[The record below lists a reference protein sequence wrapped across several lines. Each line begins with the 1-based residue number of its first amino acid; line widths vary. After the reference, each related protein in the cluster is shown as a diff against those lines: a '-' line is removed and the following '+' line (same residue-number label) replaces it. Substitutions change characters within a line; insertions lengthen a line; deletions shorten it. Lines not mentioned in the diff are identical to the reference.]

1 MKKIKL
7 TDELRQ
13 KILSEYAH
21 WWQANRSKN
30 ELFESQKDL
39 FATKKNDELLKSN
52 LFWSIKR
59 TVQATCIINEPDVTW
74 EDTDHIF
81 QQEAR
86 NFSRMYKYDYSN
98 NGWDFDKYMWID
110 DVCKYWK
117 FVQLF
122 CWWTKE
128 EKVPIIE
135 RIDPRFVYPYNDG
148 SLLVKDYPFF
158 WFDRVIS
165 RAEVRDLWIWTDRVE
180 RVIHNYDEYVW
191 WLKTESAFMRN
202 IGTFYNPE
210 TQMVT
215 IHYHYTKI
223 DGLYYLVL
231 MIWWVIIDIKDIP
244 ETWWKKI
251 PIAVT
256 GFAYNSADW
265 WWESLVDII
274 EDSHRTEQLLL
285 NLYKIKV
292 TREATWWNIFIDEE
306 IFMKNRQA
314 LKNQSI
320 KNRWFPVKMRDI
332 TKPINSM
339 VYELPQTQVSSDI
352 YNSLTMVKNK
362 AMAESFANASSQGLW
377 LSENS
382 NPNTATQSK
391 IQKINANM
399 MTTLQNSIIAYWSK
413 EFAQLYRDFVLYWWR
428 WNSEKLIRNV
438 SNGLSWTYDKVTPKK
453 IRWNFSIVI
462 EDSIL
467 KQIDYEEK
475 KKAYTEQYN
484 MLVNDPNTPAF
495 LLRNIR
501 KSINYFNWLDENEV
515 DSMNELDLEEYQCKQ
530 DVLMLN
536 ENQNIYIPVDCNLQ
550 MRLWYYNKAKDTK
563 AKDNAIEALKYL
575 WTKQLVNQSQPV
587 MPMQQAQQP
596 QMWWWFPGQDQESMS
611 WFNQPTPK
619 QPKIE
624 NPLTRAEAENQLLQV
639 NWMQSI

>member
-1 MKKIKL
+1 MKKIQL
-7 TDELRQ
+7 TDKLRK
-13 KILSEYAH
+13 KIMWEYAH
-21 WWQANRSKN
+21 WLDANRSKN
-30 ELFESQKDL
+30 ALFESQQDL
-39 FATKKNDELLKSN
+39 FATKKNDELMKSN

-59 TVQATCIINEPDVTW
+59 TIQATCIINEPDVSW

-86 NFSRMYKYDYSN
+86 NFSKMYRFDYLN
-98 NGWDFDKYMWID
+98 NSWDFDKYIGID

-117 FVQLF
+117 FIQLF
-122 CWWTKE
+122 CWWDKDN
-128 EKVPIIE
+128 KVPIIE
-135 RIDPRFVYPYNDG
+135 RIDPRFVYPYNDW
-148 SLLVKDYPFF
+148 SILVKDYPFF

-165 RAEVRDLWIWTDRVE
+165 KYDVE
-180 RVIHNYDEYVW
+180 KLGVNKEWFERIINNYDEYIA
-191 WLKTESAFMRN
+191 WLKNESAFYRN
-202 IGTFYNPE
+202 IWDFYNEE
-210 TQMVT
+210 TWMVT

-223 DGLYYLVL
+223 EDLYYLVL
-231 MIWWVIIDIKDIP
+231 MLGEVIVDIRDIP
-244 ETWWKKI
+244 ETKGKRI

-256 GFAYNSADW
+256 WFSYNSADW

-292 TREATWWNIFIDEE
+292 TREATGGNIFIDEE

-352 YNSLTMVKNK
+352 YNSLSMVKNK
-362 AMAESFANASSQGLW
+362 AMAESFANASSQGLG
-377 LSENS
+377 LSDNS

-413 EFAQLYRDFVLYWWR
+413 DFADLYRDFILYWWR
-428 WNSEKLIRNV
+428 WTSEKVIRNAA
-438 SNGLSWTYDKVTPKK
+438 NWLSWTYDKLTPSK
-453 IRWNFSIVI
+453 IKWNFHVVI
-462 EDSIL
+462 EDVIL

-484 MLVNDPNTPAF
+484 MLVNDPNTPPF

-501 KSINYFNWLDENEV
+501 RSINYFNWMDENQI
-515 DSMNELDLEEYQCKQ
+515 DSVNELDIEEYQCKQ
-530 DVLMLN
+530 DILMLN
-536 ENQNIYIPVDCNLQ
+536 ENKNIYIPVDCNLQ
-550 MRLWYYNKAKDTK
+550 MRLWYYNKAKETK
-563 AKDNAIEALKYL
+563 AKMKAIEALKYIAS
-575 WTKQLVNQSQPV
+575 QNLVQQST
-587 MPMQQAQQP
+587 PMQMAQQAQQP
-596 QMWWWFPGQDQESMS
+596 QLWWWFPWQEQESL
-611 WFNQPTPK
+611 WNIPTPK

-624 NPLTRAEAENQLLQV
+624 NPLTEGEKEQKLLQV
-639 NWMQSI
+639 GWMQAI

>member
-13 KILSEYAH
+13 KILSEYTH
-21 WWQANRSKN
+21 GWQANRSKN
-30 ELFESQKDL
+30 DLFESQKDL
-39 FATKKNDELLKSN
+39 FATKKSDELLKSN

-59 TVQATCIINEPDVTW
+59 TIQATCIINEPDVSW
-74 EDTDHIF
+74 EDQDHIF

-86 NFSRMYKYDYSN
+86 NFTRMFKYDYIN
-98 NGWDFDKYMWID
+98 NQWDFDKYMWMD

-122 CWWTKE
+122 CWWSKE

-165 RAEVRDLWIWTDRVE
+165 RQDVKELWLSAERVE
-180 RVIHNYDEYVW
+180 RVIMNYDEYIW

-210 TQMVT
+210 TWMVT

-223 DGLYYLVL
+223 KDLYYLVL

-244 ETWWKKI
+244 ETGWKRI

-256 GFAYNSADW
+256 WFSYNSADR
-265 WWESLVDII
+265 WWESLIDII

-292 TREATWWNIFIDEE
+292 TREATGWNIFIDEE
-306 IFMKNRQA
+306 IFMKNRNA

-320 KNRWFPVKMRDI
+320 KNRWFPVRMRDI

-362 AMAESFANASSQGLW
+362 AMAESFANASSQWLG

-399 MTTLQNSIIAYWSK
+399 MTTLQNSIISYWSK
-413 EFAQLYRDFVLYWWR
+413 DFAELYRLFILYWWR
-428 WNSEKLIRNV
+428 WSSEKVLRNP
-438 SNGLSWTYDKVTPKK
+438 STWLSWTYDKLTPSK
-453 IRWNFSIVI
+453 IRWNFHIII
-462 EDSIL
+462 EDQIL

-484 MLVNDPNTPAF
+484 MLVNDPNTPSF

-515 DSMNELDLEEYQCKQ
+515 DSMNELDIEEYQCKQ
-530 DVLMLN
+530 DLLMLN
-536 ENQNIYIPVDCNLQ
+536 ENKNIYIPVDCNIQ

-563 AKDNAIEALKYL
+563 AKDRAIEALKYIVSQNL
-575 WTKQLVNQSQPV
+575 GNQGQSMLQP
-587 MPMQQAQQP
+587 QQP
-596 QMWWWFPGQDQESMS
+596 QMEWWFPGQDQMSMQ
-611 WFNQPTPK
+611 WFNQPTAK

-624 NPLTRAEAENQLLQV
+624 NPLTQAESENQLLQV

>member
-7 TDELRQ
+7 TDELRK
-13 KILSEYAH
+13 KILGEYAH
-21 WWQANRSKN
+21 WWSANRSKN
-30 ELFESQKDL
+30 DLFDSQKDL

-59 TVQATCIINEPDVTW
+59 TVQATCIINEPDVVW
-74 EDTDHIF
+74 EDTDHVF

-86 NFSRMYKYDYSN
+86 NFTRMFKYDYIN
-98 NGWDFDKYMWID
+98 NQWDFDKYMWID

-122 CWWTKE
+122 CWWQKD
-128 EKVPIIE
+128 KKAPIVE

-148 SLLVKDYPFF
+148 SILVKDYPFF

-165 RAEVRDLWIWTDRVE
+165 VQTVKEFGLSAERVE
-180 RVIHNYDEYVW
+180 RIIHNYNEYIQ
-191 WLKTESAFMRN
+191 WLKTESAFMRH
-202 IGTFYNPE
+202 IWDFYNEE
-210 TQMVT
+210 TWMVT

-231 MIWWVIIDIKDIP
+231 MIWWVIIDIRDIP
-244 ETWWKKI
+244 ETRGKRI

-256 GFAYNSADW
+256 WFAYNSADRW
-265 WWESLVDII
+265 GESLVDII

-292 TREATWWNIFIDEE
+292 TREATWGNIFIDEE
-306 IFMKNRQA
+306 IFMKNYNS

-339 VYELPQTQVSSDI
+339 IYELPQTQVSSDI
-352 YNSLTMVKNK
+352 YNSLSMVKNK
-362 AMAESFANASSQGLW
+362 AMAESFANASSQGLG
-377 LSENS
+377 LSDNS

-399 MTTLQNSIIAYWSK
+399 MTTLQNSIISYLSK
-413 EFAQLYRDFVLYWWR
+413 DFAILYREFVLYWWR
-428 WNSEKLIRNV
+428 DSSEKVLRNP
-438 SNGLSWTYDKVTPKK
+438 SNGLSWTYLRLTPKK
-453 IRWNFSIVI
+453 IRWNFNVI
-462 EDSIL
+462 LEDTIL
-467 KQIDYEEK
+467 RQIDWEEK

-501 KSINYFNWLDENEV
+501 KSINYFSWLDENEV

-536 ENQNIYIPVDCNLQ
+536 ENQNIYIPVDCNIQ
-550 MRLWYYNKAKDTK
+550 MRLWYYNKAKDTD
-563 AKDNAIEALKYL
+563 AKNNAIEALKYIVS
-575 WTKQLVNQSQPV
+575 QNLVGNSQP
-587 MPMQQAQQP
+587 MMQPQQP
-596 QMWWWFPGQDQESMS
+596 QMMWWLPGQDQESMT

-624 NPLTRAEAENQLLQV
+624 NPLTQAQKEQQLLQV

>member
-1 MKKIKL
+1 MKKIQL
-7 TDELRQ
+7 TDKLRK
-13 KILSEYAH
+13 KIMWEYAH
-21 WWQANRSKN
+21 WLDANRSKN
-30 ELFESQKDL
+30 ALFESQQDL
-39 FATKKNDELLKSN
+39 FATKKNDELMKSN

-59 TVQATCIINEPDVTW
+59 TIQATCIINEPDVSW

-86 NFSRMYKYDYSN
+86 NFSKMFRFDYLN
-98 NGWDFDKYMWID
+98 NSWDFDKYIWID

-117 FVQLF
+117 FIQLF
-122 CWWTKE
+122 CWWDKDH
-128 EKVPIIE
+128 KVPIIE
-135 RIDPRFVYPYNDG
+135 RIDPRFVYPYNDW
-148 SLLVKDYPFF
+148 SILVKDYPFF

-165 RAEVRDLWIWTDRVE
+165 KYDVE
-180 RVIHNYDEYVW
+180 KLGVNKEWFERIINNYDEYIA
-191 WLKTESAFMRN
+191 WLKNESAFYRN
-202 IGTFYNPE
+202 IWDFYNEE
-210 TQMVT
+210 TWMVT

-223 DGLYYLVL
+223 EDLYYLVL
-231 MIWWVIIDIKDIP
+231 MLGEVIVDIRDIP
-244 ETWWKKI
+244 ETKGKRI

-256 GFAYNSADW
+256 WFSYNSADW

-292 TREATWWNIFIDEE
+292 TREATGGNIFIDEE

-352 YNSLTMVKNK
+352 YNSLSMVKNK
-362 AMAESFANASSQGLW
+362 AMAESFANASSQWLGL
-377 LSENS
+377 SDNS

-399 MTTLQNSIIAYWSK
+399 MTTLQNSIISYWSK
-413 EFAQLYRDFVLYWWR
+413 DFADLYRDFILYWWR
-428 WNSEKLIRNV
+428 WTSEKVIRNAA
-438 SNGLSWTYDKVTPKK
+438 NWLSWTYDKLTPSK
-453 IRWNFSIVI
+453 IKWNFHVVI
-462 EDSIL
+462 EDVIL

-484 MLVNDPNTPAF
+484 MLVNDPNTPPF

-501 KSINYFNWLDENEV
+501 RSINYFNWMDENQI
-515 DSMNELDLEEYQCKQ
+515 DSVNELDIEEYQCKQ
-530 DVLMLN
+530 DILMLN
-536 ENQNIYIPVDCNLQ
+536 ENKNIYIPVDCNLQ
-550 MRLWYYNKAKDTK
+550 MRLWYYNKAKETK
-563 AKDNAIEALKYL
+563 AKMKAIEALKYIAS
-575 WTKQLVNQSQPV
+575 QNLVQQST
-587 MPMQQAQQP
+587 PMQMAQQAQQP
-596 QMWWWFPGQDQESMS
+596 QLWWWFPWQDQASLG
-611 WFNQPTPK
+611 NTPTPK

-624 NPLTRAEAENQLLQV
+624 NPLTEWEKEQQLLQV
-639 NWMQSI
+639 GWMQAI

>member
-13 KILSEYAH
+13 RILSEYAH
-21 WWQANRSKN
+21 WYAANRSKN
-30 ELFESQKDL
+30 ELFQSQEDL
-39 FATKKNDELLKSN
+39 YSTKKSDELLKSN

-59 TVQATCIINEPDVTW
+59 TVQATCIINEPDVSW
-74 EDTDHIF
+74 EDQDHIW

-86 NFSRMYKYDYSN
+86 NFSKMFKYDYIN
-98 NGWDFDKYMWID
+98 NLWDFDKYMWID

-122 CWWTKE
+122 CWWDKE
-128 EKVPIIE
+128 KLTPIIE

-158 WFDRVIS
+158 WFDRVLPAADVS
-165 RAEVRDLWIWTDRVE
+165 KLWVKRE
-180 RVIHNYDEYVW
+180 RVDRIILNYDEYVA
-191 WLKTESAFMRN
+191 WLKNESAFMRN
-202 IGTFYNPE
+202 ISDFYNNE
-210 TQMVT
+210 TGMVT

-223 DGLYYLVL
+223 DWLYYLVL
-231 MIWWVIIDIKDIP
+231 LLWGVIIDIKDIP
-244 ETWWKKI
+244 ETKWKRI

-256 GFAYNSADW
+256 WFAYNAADR

-292 TREATWWNIFIDEE
+292 TREATGGNIFIDEE
-306 IFMKNRQA
+306 IFMKNRNA

-339 VYELPQTQVSSDI
+339 IYELPQTQVSTDI

-362 AMAESFANASSQGLW
+362 AMAESFANASSQWLW

-399 MTTLQNSIIAYWSK
+399 MTTLQNSIISYWSK
-413 EFAQLYRDFVLYWWR
+413 DFAVLYREFILYWWR
-428 WNSEKLIRNV
+428 WSKEKVLRNA
-438 SNGLSWTYDKVTPKK
+438 SNGLSWTYDKITPKK
-453 IRWNFSIVI
+453 IRWNFAVII
-462 EDSIL
+462 EDTIL

-501 KSINYFNWLDENEV
+501 KSINYFSGLDENEI
-515 DSMNELDLEEYQCKQ
+515 DSMNELDIEEYQCKQ

-536 ENQNIYIPVDCNLQ
+536 ENQNIYIPVDCDLQ
-550 MRLWYYNKAKDTK
+550 MRLWYYNKAKDTD
-563 AKDNAIEALKYL
+563 AKNRAIQALKFIAAQNL
-575 WTKQLVNQSQPV
+575 IQPDQMNMW
-587 MPMQQAQQP
+587 MPQQP
-596 QMWWWFPGQDQESMS
+596 QTSWWFPGQDQEPMTSY
-611 WFNQPTPK
+611 NQPTAK

-624 NPLTRAEAENQLLQV
+624 NPLTRKESEDQLLQV
-639 NWMQSI
+639 NGMQSI

>member
-7 TDELRQ
+7 TDKLRK
-13 KILSEYAH
+13 KILGEYSH
-21 WWQANRSKN
+21 WRECNRSKN
-30 ELFESQKDL
+30 ALFDSQQDL

-59 TVQATCIINEPDVTW
+59 TIQATCIIDEPDVSW

-86 NFSRMYKYDYSN
+86 NFSKMYKYDYMN
-98 NGWDFDKYMWID
+98 NQRDFDKYMWID

-122 CWWTKE
+122 CWRDKE
-128 EKVPIIE
+128 NKVPIIE
-135 RIDPRFVYPYNDG
+135 RIDPRFVYPYNDW
-148 SLLVKDYPFF
+148 SILVKDYPFF
-158 WFDRVIS
+158 GFDRIIS
-165 RAEVRDLWIWTDRVE
+165 KEEVEKLGVNKE
-180 RVIHNYDEYVW
+180 RFERLINSYDEYVA
-191 WLKTESAFMRN
+191 WLKNESAFYRN
-202 IGTFYNPE
+202 IWDFYNPE
-210 TQMVT
+210 SWMGT

-223 DGLYYLVL
+223 DDIYYLVL
-231 MIWWVIIDIKDIP
+231 MMWEVIIDIRDIP
-244 ETWWKKI
+244 ETKGKRI

-256 GFAYNSADW
+256 WFAYNSADR

-362 AMAESFANASSQGLW
+362 AMAESFANASSQWLW
-377 LSENS
+377 LSDNS

-399 MTTLQNSIIAYWSK
+399 MTTLQNSIIAYWSRD
-413 EFAQLYRDFVLYWWR
+413 FAELYREFILYRWR
-428 WNSEKLIRNV
+428 WSSEKVLRNAA
-438 SNGLSWTYDKVTPKK
+438 NWLSGTYDRLTPKK
-453 IRWNFSIVI
+453 IKGNFNIVI
-462 EDSIL
+462 EDVIL
-467 KQIDYEEK
+467 KQIEYEEQK
-475 KKAYTEQYN
+475 RAYTEQYN
-484 MLVNDPNTPAF
+484 MLVNDPNTPPF

-501 KSINYFNWLDENEV
+501 RSINYFSWMDENQI
-515 DSMNELDLEEYQCKQ
+515 DSVNDLDLEEYQCKQ
-530 DVLMLN
+530 DLLLLN
-536 ENQNIYIPVDCNLQ
+536 ENQNIYIPVDCNIQ
-550 MRLWYYNKAKDTK
+550 MRLWFYNKAKDTE
-563 AKDNAIEALKYL
+563 AKERAIEALKYIVSQNL
-575 WTKQLVNQSQPV
+575 WMQSV
-587 MPMQQAQQP
+587 IWQAQQP
-596 QMWWWFPGQDQESMS
+596 QMQWWFPWQDQDMMQM
-611 WFNQPTPK
+611 WNQPTPK

-624 NPLTRAEAENQLLQV
+624 NPLSRAQAEEQLLQV

>member
-1 MKKIKL
+1 MKKINL
-7 TDELRQ
+7 TDNLRK
-13 KILSEYAH
+13 KILGEYSH
-21 WWQANRSKN
+21 WRECNRSKN
-30 ELFESQKDL
+30 ALFESQQDL

-59 TVQATCIINEPDVTW
+59 TVQATCIIDEPDVTW

-86 NFSRMYKYDYSN
+86 NFSKMYKYDYIN
-98 NGWDFDKYMWID
+98 NQWDFDKYMWID

-117 FVQLF
+117 FIQLF
-122 CWWTKE
+122 CWRDKE
-128 EKVPIIE
+128 NKVPIIE
-135 RIDPRFVYPYNDG
+135 RIDPRFVYPYNDW
-148 SLLVKDYPFF
+148 SILVKDYPFF
-158 WFDRVIS
+158 GFDRIIS
-165 RAEVRDLWIWTDRVE
+165 KEDVEQLWVKKE
-180 RVIHNYDEYVW
+180 RIERIINNYDEYVA
-191 WLKTESAFMRN
+191 WLKNESAFYRN
-202 IGTFYNPE
+202 IWDFYNPE
-210 TQMVT
+210 SWMVT

-223 DGLYYLVL
+223 DGVYYLVL
-231 MIWWVIIDIKDIP
+231 MLADVIIDIRDIP
-244 ETWWKKI
+244 ETKGKRI

-256 GFAYNSADW
+256 WFAYNSADR

-332 TKPINSM
+332 TRPINSM

-362 AMAESFANASSQGLW
+362 AMAESFANASSQWLGL
-377 LSENS
+377 SDNS

-399 MTTLQNSIIAYWSK
+399 MTTLQNSIISYWSRD
-413 EFAQLYRDFVLYWWR
+413 FAELYREFILYRWR
-428 WNSEKLIRNV
+428 WSSEKVLRNAA
-438 SNGLSWTYDKVTPKK
+438 NWLSGTYDRLTPKK
-453 IRWNFSIVI
+453 IKGNFNIVI
-462 EDSIL
+462 EDVIL
-467 KQIDYEEK
+467 KQIEYDEQK
-475 KKAYTEQYN
+475 RAYTEQYN
-484 MLVNDPNTPAF
+484 MLVNDPNTPPF

-501 KSINYFNWLDENEV
+501 KSINYFSWMDENQI
-515 DSMNELDLEEYQCKQ
+515 DSVNELDIEEYQCKQ
-530 DVLMLN
+530 DLLLLN
-536 ENQNIYIPVDCNLQ
+536 ENQNIYIPVDCNIQ
-550 MRLWYYNKAKDTK
+550 MRLWYYNKAKDTE
-563 AKDNAIEALKYL
+563 AKERAIEALKYIVSQNL
-575 WTKQLVNQSQPV
+575 WMQSVIWQV
-587 MPMQQAQQP
+587 QQP
-596 QMWWWFPGQDQESMS
+596 QMQWWFPWQDQDMMQM
-611 WFNQPTPK
+611 WNQPTPK

-624 NPLTRAEAENQLLQV
+624 NPLSRAEAENQLLQV

>member
-1 MKKIKL
+1 MKKIQL
-7 TDELRQ
+7 TDKLRK
-13 KILSEYAH
+13 KILGEYSH
-21 WWQANRSKN
+21 WRECNRSKN
-30 ELFESQKDL
+30 ALFESQQDL

-59 TVQATCIINEPDVTW
+59 TVQATCIIDEPDVTW

-86 NFSRMYKYDYSN
+86 NFSKMYKYDYIN
-98 NGWDFDKYMWID
+98 NQWDFDKYMWID

-117 FVQLF
+117 FIQLF
-122 CWWTKE
+122 CWRDKE
-128 EKVPIIE
+128 NKVPIIE
-135 RIDPRFVYPYNDG
+135 RIDPRFVYPYNDW
-148 SLLVKDYPFF
+148 SILVKDYPFF
-158 WFDRVIS
+158 GFDRIIS
-165 RAEVRDLWIWTDRVE
+165 KEDVEQLWVKKE
-180 RVIHNYDEYVW
+180 RIERIINNYDEYVA
-191 WLKTESAFMRN
+191 WLKNESAFYRN
-202 IGTFYNPE
+202 IWDFYNPE
-210 TQMVT
+210 SWMVT

-223 DGLYYLVL
+223 DGVYYLVL
-231 MIWWVIIDIKDIP
+231 MLADVIIDIRDIP
-244 ETWWKKI
+244 ETKGKRI

-256 GFAYNSADW
+256 WFAYNSADR

-332 TKPINSM
+332 TRPINSM

-362 AMAESFANASSQGLW
+362 AMAESFANASSQWLW
-377 LSENS
+377 LSDNS

-399 MTTLQNSIIAYWSK
+399 MTTLQNSIISYWSRD
-413 EFAQLYRDFVLYWWR
+413 FAELYREFILYRWR
-428 WNSEKLIRNV
+428 WSSEKVLRNAA
-438 SNGLSWTYDKVTPKK
+438 NWLSGTYDRLTPKK
-453 IRWNFSIVI
+453 IKGNFNIVI
-462 EDSIL
+462 EDVIL
-467 KQIDYEEK
+467 KQIEYDEQK
-475 KKAYTEQYN
+475 RAYTEQYN
-484 MLVNDPNTPAF
+484 MLVNDPNTPPF

-501 KSINYFNWLDENEV
+501 RSINYFSWMDENQI
-515 DSMNELDLEEYQCKQ
+515 DSVNELDIEEYQCKQ
-530 DVLMLN
+530 DLLLLN
-536 ENQNIYIPVDCNLQ
+536 ENQNIYIPVDCNIQ
-550 MRLWYYNKAKDTK
+550 MRLWYYNKAKDTD
-563 AKDNAIEALKYL
+563 AKERAIEALKYIVSQNL
-575 WTKQLVNQSQPV
+575 WMQSVIWQP
-587 MPMQQAQQP
+587 QQP
-596 QMWWWFPGQDQESMS
+596 QMQWWFSGQDQDMMQM
-611 WFNQPTPK
+611 WNQPTPK

-624 NPLTRAEAENQLLQV
+624 NPLSRAQAEEQLLQV

>member
-1 MKKIKL
+1 MKKINL
-7 TDELRQ
+7 TDKLRK
-13 KILSEYAH
+13 KILGEYSH
-21 WWQANRSKN
+21 WRECNRSKN
-30 ELFESQKDL
+30 ALFDSQQDL

-59 TVQATCIINEPDVTW
+59 TVQATCIIDEPDVTW

-86 NFSRMYKYDYSN
+86 NFSKMYKYDYIN
-98 NGWDFDKYMWID
+98 NQWDFDKYMWID

-122 CWWTKE
+122 CWWDQE
-128 EKVPIIE
+128 NKVPIIE
-135 RIDPRFVYPYNDG
+135 RIDPRFVYPYNDW
-148 SLLVKDYPFF
+148 SILVKDYPFF
-158 WFDRVIS
+158 WFDRIIS
-165 RAEVRDLWIWTDRVE
+165 KDEVEKLGLKKE
-180 RVIHNYDEYVW
+180 RIERIINSYDEYIA
-191 WLKTESAFMRN
+191 WLKNESAFYRN
-202 IGTFYNPE
+202 IWDFYNPE
-210 TQMVT
+210 SWMVT

-223 DGLYYLVL
+223 DDIYYLVL
-231 MIWWVIIDIKDIP
+231 MLWEVIIDIRDIP
-244 ETWWKKI
+244 ETKGKRI

-256 GFAYNSADW
+256 GFAYNSADR

-332 TKPINSM
+332 TRPINSM

-362 AMAESFANASSQGLW
+362 AMAESFANASSQWLW
-377 LSENS
+377 LSDNS

-399 MTTLQNSIIAYWSK
+399 MTTLQNSIISYWSRD
-413 EFAQLYRDFVLYWWR
+413 FAELYREFILYRWR
-428 WNSEKLIRNV
+428 WSSEKVLRNAA
-438 SNGLSWTYDKVTPKK
+438 NWLSGTYDRLTPKK
-453 IRWNFSIVI
+453 IKGNFNIVI
-462 EDSIL
+462 EDVIL
-467 KQIDYEEK
+467 KQIEYEDQK
-475 KKAYTEQYN
+475 RAYTEQYN
-484 MLVNDPNTPAF
+484 MLVNDPNTPPF

-501 KSINYFNWLDENEV
+501 KSINYFSWMDENQI
-515 DSMNELDLEEYQCKQ
+515 DSVNELDIEEYQCKQ
-530 DVLMLN
+530 DLLLLN
-536 ENQNIYIPVDCNLQ
+536 ENQNIYIPVDCNIQ
-550 MRLWYYNKAKDTK
+550 MRLWYYNKAKDTE
-563 AKDNAIEALKYL
+563 AKERAIEALKYIVSQNL
-575 WTKQLVNQSQPV
+575 WMQSV
-587 MPMQQAQQP
+587 IWQAQQP
-596 QMWWWFPGQDQESMS
+596 QMQWWFPWQDQDMMQMG
-611 WFNQPTPK
+611 NQPTPK

-624 NPLTRAEAENQLLQV
+624 NPLSRAEAENQLLQV

>member
-7 TDELRQ
+7 TDELRK
-13 KILSEYAH
+13 KILGEYAH
-21 WWQANRSKN
+21 WWSANRSKN
-30 ELFESQKDL
+30 DLFDSQKDL

-59 TVQATCIINEPDVTW
+59 TVQATCIINEPDVVW
-74 EDTDHIF
+74 EDTDHVF

-86 NFSRMYKYDYSN
+86 NFTRMFKYDYIN
-98 NGWDFDKYMWID
+98 NQWDFDKYMGID

-122 CWWTKE
+122 CWWQKD
-128 EKVPIIE
+128 KKAPIVE

-148 SLLVKDYPFF
+148 SILVKDYPFF

-165 RAEVRDLWIWTDRVE
+165 VQTVKEFGLSAERVE
-180 RVIHNYDEYVW
+180 RIIHNYNEYIQ
-191 WLKTESAFMRN
+191 WLKTESAFMRH
-202 IGTFYNPE
+202 IWDFYNEE
-210 TQMVT
+210 TWMVT

-231 MIWWVIIDIKDIP
+231 MIWWVIIDIRDIP
-244 ETWWKKI
+244 ETRGKRI

-256 GFAYNSADW
+256 WFAYNSADRW
-265 WWESLVDII
+265 GESLVDII

-285 NLYKIKV
+285 NLYKIKF
-292 TREATWWNIFIDEE
+292 TREATWGNIFIDEE
-306 IFMKNRQA
+306 IFMKNYNS

-339 VYELPQTQVSSDI
+339 IYELPQTQVSSDI
-352 YNSLTMVKNK
+352 YNSLSMVKNK
-362 AMAESFANASSQGLW
+362 AMAESFANASSQWLGL
-377 LSENS
+377 SDNS

-399 MTTLQNSIIAYWSK
+399 MTTLQNSIISYLSK
-413 EFAQLYRDFVLYWWR
+413 DFAILYREFVLYWWR
-428 WNSEKLIRNV
+428 DSSEKVLRNP
-438 SNGLSWTYDKVTPKK
+438 SNGLSWTYLRLTPKK
-453 IRWNFSIVI
+453 IRWNFNVI
-462 EDSIL
+462 LEDTIL
-467 KQIDYEEK
+467 RQIDWEEK

-501 KSINYFNWLDENEV
+501 KSINYFSWLDENEV

-536 ENQNIYIPVDCNLQ
+536 ENQNIYIPVDCNIQ
-550 MRLWYYNKAKDTK
+550 MRLWYYNKAKDTD
-563 AKDNAIEALKYL
+563 AKNNAIEALKYIVS
-575 WTKQLVNQSQPV
+575 QNLVGNSQP
-587 MPMQQAQQP
+587 MMQPQQP
-596 QMWWWFPGQDQESMS
+596 QMMWWLPGQDQESMT

-624 NPLTRAEAENQLLQV
+624 NPLTQAQKEQQLLQV

>member
-1 MKKIKL
+1 MKKIQL
-7 TDELRQ
+7 TDKLRK
-13 KILSEYAH
+13 KILGEYAH
-21 WWQANRSKN
+21 GWECNRSKN
-30 ELFESQKDL
+30 ALFESQQDL

-52 LFWSIKR
+52 LFRSIKR
-59 TVQATCIINEPDVTW
+59 TIQATCIINEPDVTW

-86 NFSRMYKYDYSN
+86 NFSKMYKYDYIN
-98 NGWDFDKYMWID
+98 NQWDFDKYMGID

-122 CWWTKE
+122 CWWDKDK
-128 EKVPIIE
+128 KVPIVE
-135 RIDPRFVYPYNDG
+135 RIDPRFVYPYNDW
-148 SLLVKDYPFF
+148 SILVKDYPFF
-158 WFDRVIS
+158 GFDRIIS
-165 RAEVRDLWIWTDRVE
+165 KEDVEQLGVKKEWIE
-180 RVIHNYDEYVW
+180 RIINNYDEYVA
-191 WLKTESAFMRN
+191 WLKNESAFYRN
-202 IGTFYNPE
+202 IGDFYNPE
-210 TQMVT
+210 SGMVT

-223 DGLYYLVL
+223 DWIYYLVL
-231 MIWWVIIDIKDIP
+231 MLADVIIDIKDIP
-244 ETWWKKI
+244 ETKGKRI

-256 GFAYNSADW
+256 WFAYNSADR

-306 IFMKNRQA
+306 IFLKNRQA

-362 AMAESFANASSQGLW
+362 AMAESFANASSQGLG

-399 MTTLQNSIIAYWSK
+399 MTTLQNSIISYWSRD
-413 EFAQLYRDFVLYWWR
+413 FAWLYREFILYRWR
-428 WNSEKLIRNV
+428 WSSEKVLRNAA
-438 SNGLSWTYDKVTPKK
+438 NWLSWTYDRLTPKK
-453 IRWNFSIVI
+453 IRWNFNIVI
-462 EDSIL
+462 EDVIL
-467 KQIDYEEK
+467 KQIEYEEQ

-501 KSINYFNWLDENEV
+501 KSINYFSWMDENQI
-515 DSMNELDLEEYQCKQ
+515 DSVNELDIEEYQCKQ
-530 DVLMLN
+530 DLLMLN

-550 MRLWYYNKAKDTK
+550 MRLWYYNKAKDTE
-563 AKDNAIEALKYL
+563 AKDRAIEALKYIAS
-575 WTKQLVNQSQPV
+575 QNLVQQSMSMWQP
-587 MPMQQAQQP
+587 QQP
-596 QMWWWFPGQDQESMS
+596 QMEWWFPGQDQEAMA
-611 WFNQPTPK
+611 WMNNQPTPK

-624 NPLTRAEAENQLLQV
+624 NPLTEAQKEQQMLQV

>member
-1 MKKIKL
+1 MKKINL
-7 TDELRQ
+7 TDKLRK
-13 KILSEYAH
+13 KILGEYSH
-21 WWQANRSKN
+21 WWECNRSKN
-30 ELFESQKDL
+30 ALFDSQQDL

-59 TVQATCIINEPDVTW
+59 TVQATCIIDEPDVTW

-86 NFSRMYKYDYSN
+86 NFSKMYKYDYIN
-98 NGWDFDKYMWID
+98 NQWDFDKYMWID

-117 FVQLF
+117 FIQLF
-122 CWWTKE
+122 CWRDKE
-128 EKVPIIE
+128 NKVPIIE
-135 RIDPRFVYPYNDG
+135 RIDPRFVYPYNDW
-148 SLLVKDYPFF
+148 SILVKDYPFF
-158 WFDRVIS
+158 GFDRIIS
-165 RAEVRDLWIWTDRVE
+165 KEEVEKLGIKKE
-180 RVIHNYDEYVW
+180 RIERIINSYDEYIA
-191 WLKTESAFMRN
+191 WLKNESAFYRN
-202 IGTFYNPE
+202 IWDFYNPE
-210 TQMVT
+210 SWMVT

-223 DGLYYLVL
+223 DDIYYLVL
-231 MIWWVIIDIKDIP
+231 MLWEVIIDIRDIP
-244 ETWWKKI
+244 ETKGKRI

-256 GFAYNSADW
+256 GFAYNSADR

-332 TKPINSM
+332 TRPINSM

-362 AMAESFANASSQGLW
+362 AMAESFANASSQWLW
-377 LSENS
+377 LSDNS

-399 MTTLQNSIIAYWSK
+399 MTTLQNSIISYWSRD
-413 EFAQLYRDFVLYWWR
+413 FAELYREFILYRWR
-428 WNSEKLIRNV
+428 WSSEKVLRNAA
-438 SNGLSWTYDKVTPKK
+438 NWLSGTYDRLTPKK
-453 IRWNFSIVI
+453 IKWNFNIVI
-462 EDSIL
+462 EDVIL
-467 KQIDYEEK
+467 KQIEYDEQK
-475 KKAYTEQYN
+475 RAYTEQYN
-484 MLVNDPNTPAF
+484 MLVNDPNTPPF

-501 KSINYFNWLDENEV
+501 RSINYFSWMDENQI
-515 DSMNELDLEEYQCKQ
+515 DSVNEIDLEEYQCKQ
-530 DVLMLN
+530 DLLLLN
-536 ENQNIYIPVDCNLQ
+536 ENQNIYIPVDCNIQ
-550 MRLWYYNKAKDTK
+550 MRLWYYNKAKDTE
-563 AKDNAIEALKYL
+563 AKERAIEALKYIVSQNL
-575 WTKQLVNQSQPV
+575 WMQSV
-587 MPMQQAQQP
+587 IWNVQQP
-596 QMWWWFPGQDQESMS
+596 QMQWWFPWQDQDMMQM
-611 WFNQPTPK
+611 WNQPTPK

-624 NPLTRAEAENQLLQV
+624 NPLSRAEAESQLLQV

>member
-7 TDELRQ
+7 TDELIQ
-13 KILSEYAH
+13 KIMWEYHH
-21 WWQANRSKN
+21 WYEANRSKN
-30 ELFESQKDL
+30 GLFESQQDL
-39 FATKKNDELLKSN
+39 FATKKSNELLKSN

-59 TVQATCIINEPDVTW
+59 TVQATCIVNEPDVSW

-86 NFSRMYKYDYSN
+86 NFSKMFKYDYIN
-98 NGWDFDKYMWID
+98 NKWDFDKYMWID

-122 CWWTKE
+122 CWWDKDK
-128 EKVPIIE
+128 KVPIIE

-148 SLLVKDYPFF
+148 SLLVEDYPFF
-158 WFDRVIS
+158 WFDRVIH
-165 RAEVRDLWIWTDRVE
+165 VNNVKDLGVSQEWIDRIV
-180 RVIHNYDEYVW
+180 HNYDEYIAW
-191 WLKTESAFMRN
+191 IKNQSAFYRN
-202 IGTFYNPE
+202 IWNFYDPE
-210 TQMVT
+210 TWMVT

-223 DGLYYLVL
+223 DDLYYLVL
-231 MIWWVIIDIKDIP
+231 MLWWIIIDIKDIP
-244 ETWWKKI
+244 ETKWKRI

-256 GFAYNSADW
+256 WFAYNSADW

-306 IFMKNRQA
+306 IFMKNRNA

-339 VYELPQTQVSSDI
+339 VYELPQSQVSSDI
-352 YNSLTMVKNK
+352 YNSLSMVKNK
-362 AMAESFANASSQGLW
+362 AMAESFANASSQWLW
-377 LSENS
+377 LSDNS
-382 NPNTATQSK
+382 NPDTATESK

-413 EFAQLYRDFVLYWWR
+413 DFAELYRDFILYWWR
-428 WNSEKLIRNV
+428 WSSKKVLRNAA
-438 SNGLSWTYDKVTPKK
+438 NWLSWTYDKLTPEK
-453 IRWNFSIVI
+453 IKGNFNIII
-462 EDSIL
+462 EDVIL
-467 KQIDYEEK
+467 KQINMDEQ

-484 MLVNDPNTPAF
+484 MLVNDPNTPQF

-501 KSINYFNWLDENEV
+501 KSINYFNWMDENQI
-515 DSMNELDLEEYQCKQ
+515 DSVNELDIEEYQCKQ
-530 DVLMLN
+530 DLLLLN
-536 ENQNIYIPVDCNLQ
+536 DNQKIFIPVDCDIQ
-550 MRLWYYNKAKDTK
+550 MRLWYYNKAKDTE
-563 AKDNAIEALKYL
+563 AKNKAIEALKYL
-575 WTKQLVNQSQPV
+575 ASQNLVNKS
-587 MPMQQAQQP
+587 MPMQAQQP
-596 QMWWWFPGQDQESMS
+596 QMEWWFPGQDQMS
-611 WFNQPTPK
+611 PTMWNLPTAK

-624 NPLTRAEAENQLLQV
+624 NPLTQAEQENQLLQV
-639 NWMQSI
+639 WWMQSI

>member
-1 MKKIKL
+1 MKKINL
-7 TDELRQ
+7 TDKLRK
-13 KILSEYAH
+13 KILGEYSH
-21 WWQANRSKN
+21 WRECNRSKN
-30 ELFESQKDL
+30 ALFESQQDL

-59 TVQATCIINEPDVTW
+59 TVQATCIIDEPDVTW

-86 NFSRMYKYDYSN
+86 NFSKMYKYDYIN
-98 NGWDFDKYMWID
+98 NQWDFDKYMWID

-117 FVQLF
+117 FIQLF
-122 CWWTKE
+122 CWRDKE
-128 EKVPIIE
+128 NKVPIIE
-135 RIDPRFVYPYNDG
+135 RIDPRFVYPYNDW
-148 SLLVKDYPFF
+148 SILVKDYPFF
-158 WFDRVIS
+158 GFDRIIS
-165 RAEVRDLWIWTDRVE
+165 KEEVEKLGLNKE
-180 RVIHNYDEYVW
+180 RIERIINSYDEYIA
-191 WLKTESAFMRN
+191 WLKNESAFYRN
-202 IGTFYNPE
+202 IWDFYNPE
-210 TQMVT
+210 SWMVT

-223 DGLYYLVL
+223 DDIYYLVL
-231 MIWWVIIDIKDIP
+231 MLWEVIIDIRDIP
-244 ETWWKKI
+244 ETKGKRI

-256 GFAYNSADW
+256 WFAYNSADR

-332 TKPINSM
+332 TRPINSM

-362 AMAESFANASSQGLW
+362 AMAESFANASSQWLW
-377 LSENS
+377 LSDNS

-399 MTTLQNSIIAYWSK
+399 MTTLQNSIISYWSRD
-413 EFAQLYRDFVLYWWR
+413 FAELYREFILYRWR
-428 WNSEKLIRNV
+428 WSSEKVLRNAA
-438 SNGLSWTYDKVTPKK
+438 NWLSGTYDRLTPKK
-453 IRWNFSIVI
+453 IKGNFNIVI
-462 EDSIL
+462 EDVIL
-467 KQIDYEEK
+467 KQIEYDEQK
-475 KKAYTEQYN
+475 RAYTEQYN
-484 MLVNDPNTPAF
+484 MLVNDPNTPPF

-501 KSINYFNWLDENEV
+501 RSINYFSWMDENQI
-515 DSMNELDLEEYQCKQ
+515 DSVNEIDLEEYQCKQ
-530 DVLMLN
+530 DLLLLN
-536 ENQNIYIPVDCNLQ
+536 ENQNIYIPVDCNIQ
-550 MRLWYYNKAKDTK
+550 MRLWYYNKAKDTE
-563 AKDNAIEALKYL
+563 AKERAIEALKYIVSQNL
-575 WTKQLVNQSQPV
+575 WMQSV
-587 MPMQQAQQP
+587 IWQAQQP
-596 QMWWWFPGQDQESMS
+596 QMQWWFSWQDQDMMQM
-611 WFNQPTPK
+611 WNQPTPK

-624 NPLTRAEAENQLLQV
+624 NPLSRAEAESQLLQV

>member
-1 MKKIKL
+1 MKKINL
-7 TDELRQ
+7 TDKLRK
-13 KILSEYAH
+13 KILGEYSH
-21 WWQANRSKN
+21 WRECNRSKN
-30 ELFESQKDL
+30 ALFDSQQDL

-59 TVQATCIINEPDVTW
+59 TVQATCIIDEPDVTW

-86 NFSRMYKYDYSN
+86 NFSKMYKYDYIN
-98 NGWDFDKYMWID
+98 NQWDFDKYMWID

-122 CWWTKE
+122 CWWDQE
-128 EKVPIIE
+128 NKVPIIE
-135 RIDPRFVYPYNDG
+135 RIDPRFVYPYNDW
-148 SLLVKDYPFF
+148 SILVKDYPFF
-158 WFDRVIS
+158 WFDRIIS
-165 RAEVRDLWIWTDRVE
+165 KDEVEKLGLKKE
-180 RVIHNYDEYVW
+180 RIERIINSYDEYIA
-191 WLKTESAFMRN
+191 WLKNESAFYRN
-202 IGTFYNPE
+202 IWDFYNPE
-210 TQMVT
+210 SWMVT

-223 DGLYYLVL
+223 DDIYYLVL
-231 MIWWVIIDIKDIP
+231 MLWEVIIDIRDIP
-244 ETWWKKI
+244 ETKGKRI

-256 GFAYNSADW
+256 WFAYNSADR

-332 TKPINSM
+332 TRPINSM

-377 LSENS
+377 LSDNS

-399 MTTLQNSIIAYWSK
+399 MTTLQNSIISYWSRD
-413 EFAQLYRDFVLYWWR
+413 FAELYREFILYRWR
-428 WNSEKLIRNV
+428 WSSEKVLRNAA
-438 SNGLSWTYDKVTPKK
+438 NWLSGTYDRLTPKK
-453 IRWNFSIVI
+453 IKGNFNIVI
-462 EDSIL
+462 EDVIL
-467 KQIDYEEK
+467 KQIEYEDQK
-475 KKAYTEQYN
+475 RAYTEQYN
-484 MLVNDPNTPAF
+484 MLVNDPNTPPF

-501 KSINYFNWLDENEV
+501 KSINYFSWMDENQI
-515 DSMNELDLEEYQCKQ
+515 DSVNELDIEEYQCKQ
-530 DVLMLN
+530 DLLLLN
-536 ENQNIYIPVDCNLQ
+536 ENQNIYIPVDCNIQ
-550 MRLWYYNKAKDTK
+550 MRLWYYNKAKDTE
-563 AKDNAIEALKYL
+563 AKERAIEALKYIVSQNL
-575 WTKQLVNQSQPV
+575 WMQSV
-587 MPMQQAQQP
+587 IWQAQQP
-596 QMWWWFPGQDQESMS
+596 QMQWWFPWQDQDMMQMG
-611 WFNQPTPK
+611 NQPTPK

-624 NPLTRAEAENQLLQV
+624 NPLSRAEAENQLLQV

>member
-1 MKKIKL
+1 MKKIQL
-7 TDELRQ
+7 TDKLRK
-13 KILSEYAH
+13 KILWEYSH
-21 WWQANRSKN
+21 GRECNRSKN
-30 ELFESQKDL
+30 ALFESQQDL

-52 LFWSIKR
+52 LFRSIKR
-59 TVQATCIINEPDVTW
+59 TIQATCIINEPDVTW

-86 NFSRMYKYDYSN
+86 NFSKMYKYDYIN
-98 NGWDFDKYMWID
+98 NQWDFDKYMGID

-122 CWWTKE
+122 CWWDKDK
-128 EKVPIIE
+128 KVPIVE
-135 RIDPRFVYPYNDG
+135 RIDPRFVYPYNDW
-148 SLLVKDYPFF
+148 SILVKDYPFF
-158 WFDRVIS
+158 GFDRIIS
-165 RAEVRDLWIWTDRVE
+165 KEDVEQLGVKKEWIE
-180 RVIHNYDEYVW
+180 RIINNYDEYIA
-191 WLKTESAFMRN
+191 WLKNESAFYRN
-202 IGTFYNPE
+202 IGDFYNPE
-210 TQMVT
+210 SWMVT

-223 DGLYYLVL
+223 DGIYYLVL
-231 MIWWVIIDIKDIP
+231 MLADVIIDIKDIP
-244 ETWWKKI
+244 ETKGKRI

-265 WWESLVDII
+265 WGESLVDII

-362 AMAESFANASSQGLW
+362 AMAESFANASSQGLG

-399 MTTLQNSIIAYWSK
+399 MTTLQNSIISYWSRD
-413 EFAQLYRDFVLYWWR
+413 FAWLYREFILYRWR
-428 WNSEKLIRNV
+428 WSSEKVLRNAA
-438 SNGLSWTYDKVTPKK
+438 NGLSWTYDRLTPKK
-453 IRWNFSIVI
+453 IRWNFNIVI
-462 EDSIL
+462 EDVIL
-467 KQIDYEEK
+467 KQIEYEEQ

-501 KSINYFNWLDENEV
+501 KSINYFSWMDENQI
-515 DSMNELDLEEYQCKQ
+515 DSVNELDIEEYQCKQ
-530 DVLMLN
+530 DLLMLN

-550 MRLWYYNKAKDTK
+550 MRLWYYNKAKDTE
-563 AKDNAIEALKYL
+563 AKDRAIEALKYIASQNLVQQSMPL
-575 WTKQLVNQSQPV
+575 WQP
-587 MPMQQAQQP
+587 QQP
-596 QMWWWFPGQDQESMS
+596 QFEWWFPGQDQEAMA
-611 WFNQPTPK
+611 WMNNQPTPK

-624 NPLTRAEAENQLLQV
+624 NPLTEAQKEQQMLQV

>member
-1 MKKIKL
+1 MKKINL
-7 TDELRQ
+7 TDKLRK
-13 KILSEYAH
+13 KILWEYSH
-21 WWQANRSKN
+21 WRECNRSKN
-30 ELFESQKDL
+30 ALFDSQQDL

-59 TVQATCIINEPDVTW
+59 TVQATCIIDEPDVTW

-86 NFSRMYKYDYSN
+86 NFSKMYKYDYIN
-98 NGWDFDKYMWID
+98 NQWDFDKYMWID

-122 CWWTKE
+122 CWWDKE
-128 EKVPIIE
+128 NKVPIIE
-135 RIDPRFVYPYNDG
+135 RIDPRFVYPYNDW
-148 SLLVKDYPFF
+148 SILVKDYPFF
-158 WFDRVIS
+158 GFDRIIS
-165 RAEVRDLWIWTDRVE
+165 KDEVEKLGIKKE
-180 RVIHNYDEYVW
+180 RIERIINSYDEYIA
-191 WLKTESAFMRN
+191 WLKNESAFYRN
-202 IGTFYNPE
+202 IWDFYNPE
-210 TQMVT
+210 SWMVT

-223 DGLYYLVL
+223 DDIYYLVL
-231 MIWWVIIDIKDIP
+231 MLADVIIDIRDIP
-244 ETWWKKI
+244 ETKGKRI

-256 GFAYNSADW
+256 GFAYNSADR

-332 TKPINSM
+332 TRPINSM

-362 AMAESFANASSQGLW
+362 AMAESFANASSQWLW
-377 LSENS
+377 LSDNS

-399 MTTLQNSIIAYWSK
+399 MTTLQNSIISYWSRD
-413 EFAQLYRDFVLYWWR
+413 FAELYREFILYRWR
-428 WNSEKLIRNV
+428 WSSEKVLRNAA
-438 SNGLSWTYDKVTPKK
+438 NWLSGTYDRLTPKK
-453 IRWNFSIVI
+453 IKGNFNIVI
-462 EDSIL
+462 EDVIL
-467 KQIDYEEK
+467 KQIEYDEQK
-475 KKAYTEQYN
+475 RAYTEQYN
-484 MLVNDPNTPAF
+484 MLVNDPNTPPF

-501 KSINYFNWLDENEV
+501 RSINYFSWMDENQI
-515 DSMNELDLEEYQCKQ
+515 DSVNELDIEEYQCKQ
-530 DVLMLN
+530 DLLLLN
-536 ENQNIYIPVDCNLQ
+536 ENQNIYIPVDCNIQ
-550 MRLWYYNKAKDTK
+550 MRLWYYNKAKDTE
-563 AKDNAIEALKYL
+563 AKERAIEALKYIVSQNL
-575 WTKQLVNQSQPV
+575 WMQSV
-587 MPMQQAQQP
+587 IWNVQQP
-596 QMWWWFPGQDQESMS
+596 QMQWWFPWQDQDIMQM
-611 WFNQPTPK
+611 WNQPTPK

-624 NPLTRAEAENQLLQV
+624 NPLSRAEAESKLLQV

>member
-7 TDELRQ
+7 TDDLIK
-13 KILSEYAH
+13 KIMWEYAH
-21 WWQANRSKN
+21 GYEANRSKN
-30 ELFESQKDL
+30 ALFDSQSDL
-39 FATKKNDELLKSN
+39 FSTKKSDELLKSN

-59 TVQATCIINEPDVTW
+59 TIQATCIINEPDVSW
-74 EDTDHIF
+74 EDQDHIF

-86 NFSRMYKYDYSN
+86 NFTKMYKYDYIN
-98 NGWDFDKYMWID
+98 NQWDFDKYIWID

-117 FVQLF
+117 FIQLF
-122 CWWTKE
+122 CWWDKDK
-128 EKVPIIE
+128 KVPIIE

-148 SLLVKDYPFF
+148 SILVKDYPFF
-158 WFDRVIS
+158 GFDRVIS
-165 RAEVRDLWIWTDRVE
+165 KFELDQLWLSKERVE
-180 RVIHNYDEYVW
+180 RIINNYDEYIA
-191 WLKTESAFMRN
+191 WLENQSAFMRN
-202 IGTFYNPE
+202 IWSFYNQE
-210 TQMVT
+210 TWMVT
-215 IHYHYTKI
+215 LHYHYTKI

-231 MIWWVIIDIKDIP
+231 MIGAVIIDIRDIP
-244 ETWWKKI
+244 ETKWKLI

-306 IFMKNRQA
+306 IFMKNRNA

-332 TKPINSM
+332 TRPINSM
-339 VYELPQTQVSSDI
+339 VYELPQSQVSQDI
-352 YNSLTMVKNK
+352 YNSLSMVKNK
-362 AMAESFANASSQGLW
+362 AMAESFANASSQWLW

-382 NPNTATQSK
+382 NPDTATESK

-413 EFAQLYRDFVLYWWR
+413 DFAYLYREFILYWWR
-428 WNSEKLIRNV
+428 WASEKALRNAAT
-438 SNGLSWTYDKVTPKK
+438 GLSWTYDKITPKK
-453 IRWNFSIVI
+453 IKWNFNIVI
-462 EDSIL
+462 EDVIL
-467 KQIDYEEK
+467 KQINYEEQ

-501 KSINYFNWLDENEV
+501 RSINYFSWMDENQI
-515 DSMNELDLEEYQCKQ
+515 DSVNELDLEEYQCKQ
-530 DVLMLN
+530 DILMLN
-536 ENQNIYIPVDCNLQ
+536 DDKNIYIPVDCDIQ

-563 AKDNAIEALKYL
+563 AKDRAIEALKFL
-575 WTKQLVNQSQPV
+575 AAQHLVNQSMV
-587 MPMQQAQQP
+587 NMWQAQQP
-596 QMWWWFPGQDQESMS
+596 QMAWWFPGQDQANPT
-611 WFNQPTPK
+611 WFNQPTPQ

-624 NPLTRAEAENQLLQV
+624 NPLTQAEQENKLLQV
-639 NWMQSI
+639 NGMQSI

>member
-1 MKKIKL
+1 MKRIQLTDKLRKKIL
-7 TDELRQ
+7 G
-13 KILSEYAH
+13 EYSH
-21 WWQANRSKN
+21 WWEANRSKN
-30 ELFESQKDL
+30 ALFESQQDL

-52 LFWSIKR
+52 LFRSIKR
-59 TVQATCIINEPDVTW
+59 TVQATCIINEPDVSW

-86 NFSRMYKYDYSN
+86 NFSKMFRYDYIN
-98 NGWDFDKYMWID
+98 NQRDFDQYMWID

-122 CWWTKE
+122 CWWNKE
-128 EKVPIIE
+128 NKVPIVE
-135 RIDPRFVYPYNDG
+135 RIDPRFVYPYNDW
-148 SLLVKDYPFF
+148 SILVKDYPFF

-165 RAEVRDLWIWTDRVE
+165 KSEVEKLGVKKE
-180 RVIHNYDEYVW
+180 RIERIINSYDEYIA
-191 WLKTESAFMRN
+191 WLKNESAFYRN
-202 IGTFYNPE
+202 IWDFYNPE
-210 TQMVT
+210 SWMVT

-223 DGLYYLVL
+223 DDLYYLVL
-231 MIWWVIIDIKDIP
+231 MLWEVIIDIKDIP
-244 ETWWKKI
+244 ETKGKRI

-256 GFAYNSADW
+256 WFAYNSADW

-320 KNRWFPVKMRDI
+320 KNRWFPVKMREI

-339 VYELPQTQVSSDI
+339 VYELPQNQVSSDI
-352 YNSLTMVKNK
+352 YNSLSMVKNK
-362 AMAESFANASSQGLW
+362 AMAESFANASSQWLW
-377 LSENS
+377 LSDNS

-399 MTTLQNSIIAYWSK
+399 MTTLQNSIIAYWSRD
-413 EFAQLYRDFVLYWWR
+413 FAWLYREFILYRWR
-428 WNSEKLIRNV
+428 WTSEKVLRNAA
-438 SNGLSWTYDKVTPKK
+438 NWLSWTYDRLTPKK
-453 IRWNFSIVI
+453 IRWNFNIVI
-462 EDSIL
+462 VDVIL
-467 KQIDYEEK
+467 KKIEYEEQR
-475 KKAYTEQYN
+475 KAYTEQYN

-501 KSINYFNWLDENEV
+501 KSINYFNWMDENQI
-515 DSMNELDLEEYQCKQ
+515 DSVNELDIEEYQCKQ
-530 DVLMLN
+530 DLLMLN

-550 MRLWYYNKAKDTK
+550 MRLWYYNKAKDTE
-563 AKDNAIEALKYL
+563 AKERAIEALKYIAS
-575 WTKQLVNQSQPV
+575 QNLVQQS
-587 MPMQQAQQP
+587 MPMWQPQQP
-596 QMWWWFPGQDQESMS
+596 QMEWWFPWQDQDANRY
-611 WFNQPTPK
+611 NQPTPK

-624 NPLTRAEAENQLLQV
+624 NPLSRAEAENQLLQV
-639 NWMQSI
+639 NWMQAI

>member
-1 MKKIKL
+1 MKKIKI

-21 WWQANRSKN
+21 WWSANRSKN
-30 ELFESQKDL
+30 DLFESQKDL
-39 FATKKNDELLKSN
+39 FATKKNSELLRSN

-59 TVQATCIINEPDVTW
+59 TVQATCIINEPDVVW
-74 EDTDHIF
+74 EDTDHVF

-86 NFSRMYKYDYSN
+86 NFTRMYKSDYIN
-98 NGWDFDKYMWID
+98 NQWDFDKYMGMD

-122 CWWTKE
+122 CWWDKD
-128 EKVPIIE
+128 KKSPIVE

-158 WFDRVIS
+158 GFDRVIPKEIVKDFWFT
-165 RAEVRDLWIWTDRVE
+165 AEWVE
-180 RVIHNYDEYVW
+180 RIIHNYDEYVA
-191 WLKTESAFMRN
+191 WLETESAFMRH
-202 IGTFYNPE
+202 IWDFYNQD
-210 TQMVT
+210 TGMVT

-223 DGLYYLVL
+223 DGLYYLVY
-231 MIWWVIIDIKDIP
+231 MIWWVIIDIRDIP
-244 ETWWKKI
+244 ETKGKRI

-256 GFAYNSADW
+256 GFAYNSADR

-306 IFMKNRQA
+306 IFMKNYNS

-320 KNRWFPVKMRDI
+320 KNRWFPVKMRDL

-362 AMAESFANASSQGLW
+362 AMAESFANASSQGLG
-377 LSENS
+377 LSDNS

-413 EFAQLYRDFVLYWWR
+413 DFAILYREFILYWWTDS
-428 WNSEKLIRNV
+428 SEKVLRNS
-438 SNGLSWTYDKVTPKK
+438 SNGLSWTYLKLTPKK
-453 IRWNFSIVI
+453 IRWNFNIVI

-467 KQIDYEEK
+467 RQIDWEEK

-501 KSINYFNWLDENEV
+501 KSINYFSWLDENEIDWV
-515 DSMNELDLEEYQCKQ
+515 NDLDIEEYQCKQ
-530 DVLMLN
+530 DLLVLN
-536 ENQNIYIPVDCNLQ
+536 ENQNIYIPVECNLQ
-550 MRLWYYNKAKDTK
+550 MRLWYYNKAKDTD
-563 AKDNAIEALKYL
+563 AKEKAIEALKYIAAQKL
-575 WTKQLVNQSQPV
+575 NPQPV
-587 MPMQQAQQP
+587 MQQPQQP
-596 QMWWWFPGQDQESMS
+596 QMMWWFPWQDQPSMDMMN
-611 WFNQPTPK
+611 NQPRPQ

-624 NPLTRAEAENQLLQV
+624 NPLTEAQKEQQMLQV

>member
-21 WWQANRSKN
+21 WWEANRSKN

-59 TVQATCIINEPDVTW
+59 TVQATCIINEPDVFW
-74 EDTDHIF
+74 EDMDHVF

-86 NFSRMYKYDYSN
+86 NFSRMYKADYLN
-98 NGWDFDKYMWID
+98 NGWDFDKYMGID

-122 CWWTKE
+122 CWWDKE
-128 EKVPIIE
+128 KKIPIIE

-148 SLLVKDYPFF
+148 SILVKDYPFF
-158 WFDRVIS
+158 WFDRIIS
-165 RAEVRDLWIWTDRVE
+165 RQEVKNLWFSAERVE
-180 RVIHNYDEYVW
+180 RVIQNYKEYVG
-191 WLKTESAFMRN
+191 WLQTESAFMRN
-202 IGTFYNPE
+202 IGTFYNPD
-210 TQMVT
+210 TWMVT

-223 DGLYYLVL
+223 DDIYYLVM
-231 MIWWVIIDIKDIP
+231 MIWWIIIDIRDIP
-244 ETWWKKI
+244 ETKGKRI

-256 GFAYNSADW
+256 WFSYNSADW
-265 WWESLVDII
+265 WWESLIDII

-306 IFMKNRQA
+306 IFMKNRNA

-339 VYELPQTQVSSDI
+339 VYELPQTQVSADI

-362 AMAESFANASSQGLW
+362 AMSESFANASAQGLG
-377 LSENS
+377 LSDNS

-399 MTTLQNSIIAYWSK
+399 MTTLQNSIISYGSK
-413 EFAQLYRDFVLYWWR
+413 EFATLYREFILYRWR
-428 WNSEKLIRNV
+428 DSSEKVVRNP
-438 SNGLSWTYDKVTPKK
+438 SNGISWTYIKLTPKK
-453 IRWNFSIVI
+453 IRWNFAIVI

-467 KQIDYEEK
+467 REIDFEEK

-484 MLVNDPNTPAF
+484 MLVNDPNTPSF

-501 KSINYFNWLDENEV
+501 KSINYFSWLDENEV
-515 DSMNELDLEEYQCKQ
+515 DSMNQLDLEEYQCKQ

-536 ENQNIYIPVDCNLQ
+536 ENQSIYIPVDCDVQ

-563 AKDNAIEALKYL
+563 AKNRAIEALKYIVSQNL
-575 WTKQLVNQSQPV
+575 WVQQSSI
-587 MPMQQAQQP
+587 AQQP
-596 QMWWWFPGQDQESMS
+596 QMAWGFPGQDQEAIAWMM
-611 WFNQPTPK
+611 NQPRAQ

-624 NPLTRAEAENQLLQV
+624 NPLTQAEAEKNLLQV

>member
-1 MKKIKL
+1 MW
-7 TDELRQ
+7 
-13 KILSEYAH
+13 EYAH
-21 WWQANRSKN
+21 WYEANRSKN
-30 ELFESQKDL
+30 DLFDSQKDL

-59 TVQATCIINEPDVTW
+59 TIQATCIINEPDVSW
-74 EDTDHIF
+74 EDMDHVF

-86 NFSRMYKYDYSN
+86 NFTRMFKTDYLN
-98 NGWDFDKYMWID
+98 NSWDFDKYMWID
-110 DVCKYWK
+110 DVCKYGK

-122 CWWTKE
+122 CWWDSE
-128 EKVPIIE
+128 NLVPIIE

-158 WFDRVIS
+158 WFDRVIRKDEVKELWLKAE
-165 RAEVRDLWIWTDRVE
+165 RAERVMM
-180 RVIHNYDEYVW
+180 NYDEYIS
-191 WLKTESAFMRN
+191 WLKNESAFMRHICN
-202 IGTFYNPE
+202 FYNPDDGN
-210 TQMVT
+210 VT

-223 DGLYYLVL
+223 DGLYYQVL
-231 MIWWVIIDIKDIP
+231 MLGSVIIDIKDIP
-244 ETWWKKI
+244 ETKGKRI
-251 PIAVT
+251 PISVT
-256 GFAYNSADW
+256 WFAYNSADW

-292 TREATWWNIFIDEE
+292 TREATGGNIFIDEE
-306 IFMKNRQA
+306 IFMKNRNS

-339 VYELPQTQVSSDI
+339 IYELPQTQVSQDI

-362 AMAESFANASSQGLW
+362 AMAESFANASSQWLG

-399 MTTLQNSIIAYWSK
+399 MTTLQNSIISNWSK
-413 EFAQLYRDFVLYWWR
+413 EFACLYREWILYWR
-428 WNSEKLIRNV
+428 RGSSEKVLRNP
-438 SNGLSWTYDKVTPKK
+438 SNWLSWTYDRITPKK
-453 IRWNFSIVI
+453 IRGNFNIVI
-462 EDSIL
+462 EDQIL

-475 KKAYTEQYN
+475 KKVYTEQYN

-501 KSINYFNWLDENEV
+501 KSINYFGWLDENEI
-515 DSMNELDLEEYQCKQ
+515 DWMNELDIEEYQCKQ
-530 DVLMLN
+530 DILMLN
-536 ENQNIYIPVDCNLQ
+536 ENQNIFIPVDCNLQ
-550 MRLWYYNKAKDTK
+550 MRLWYYNKAKDTD
-563 AKDNAIEALKYL
+563 AKDRAIEALKYIASQHL
-575 WTKQLVNQSQPV
+575 WTQQQSV
-587 MPMQQAQQP
+587 ANQP
-596 QMWWWFPGQDQESMS
+596 QMQGWFPGQDQMMN
-611 WFNQPTPK
+611 NQPQPK